1 MVLLIGII
9 IGFLVFAYSFGSS
22 YKAQWGKNVM
32 VATVSGLVLL
42 TSVMIASGQYT
53 QNITRRAYLESF
65 YQSNSTNYKVAAD
78 MTASYLSQ
86 DKFIEQIIAGSIEKQ
101 QLATEI
107 SKRIAEWRDG
117 VVNYNQILITYRAWD
132 NNVLVGV
139 FVPDLPD
146 YLQTLEI
153 Q

>member
-1 MVLLIGII
+1 MII
-9 IGFLVFAYSFGSS
+9 SIPVFAYCLVSS
-22 YKAQWGKNVM
+22 YKAKWEKNVLAACVFGFILAM
-32 VATVSGLVLL
+32 ATVV
-42 TSVMIASGQYT
+42 ASQQYT
-53 QNITRRAYLESF
+53 QSITRRAYLESF
-65 YQSNSTNYKVAAD
+65 YQSNATNYKVAAD

-117 VVNYNQILITYRAWD
+117 VITYNQILITYKAWD
-132 NNVLVGV
+132 NNLLVGV